1 MNANE
6 PTREQAI
13 AKATE
18 YMAKATSFLMF
29 TYDEEG
35 AHVVQW
41 SGEPD
46 GQTYFDEMGAAIGAC
61 CYGTAGYGPDTLD
74 GHRQRAP
81 SATRRRVSGIENH
94 QRRVPR
100 LRAELRTFKIALY
113 ALNFIRP

>member
-35 AHVVQW
+35 AHAVQW

-61 CYGTAGYGPDTLD
+61 CYGTAGYGLILSTAIANE
-74 GHRQRAP
+74 H
-81 SATRRRVSGIENH
+81 
-94 QRRVPR
+94 R
-100 LRAELRTFKIALY
+100 LRLEDEFQASRIITDAFRDCGQ
-113 ALNFIRP
+113 N